1 MHVGMNII
9 YYTQDNKDK
18 MVVNTVITLLPI
30 LANFSP
36 QQFNELLL
44 KDAVAWL
51 LAILEKKG
59 DTSKP
64 EAFLALGQ
72 IAKVSPASLVVERRR
87 AVPCVLTSVPPP
99 GIRQAVDEALRGG
112 GHGTRR
118 RVIGP
123 QEAEFQPGSA
133 VSGPAGRGH
142 GL

>member
-1 MHVGMNII
+1 VSGVNII
-9 YYTQDNKDK
+9 YNPQDNKDK

-51 LAILEKKG
+51 LTILEKKG
-59 DTSKP
+59 DISKP

-72 IAKVSPASLVVERRR
+72 IAKVSPPSLVVERR
-87 AVPCVLTSVPPP
+87 AVPCVLTLVPLP
-99 GIRQAVDEALRGG
+99 GVRQATDEALRGG